1 MLDFILFFACS
12 CIFSLTDKYSFS
24 QPVIRLYSVPLN
36 AFTGEEEEEA
46 EAEETEEPDDAA

>member
-1 MLDFILFFACS
+1 MFELMLSFACS